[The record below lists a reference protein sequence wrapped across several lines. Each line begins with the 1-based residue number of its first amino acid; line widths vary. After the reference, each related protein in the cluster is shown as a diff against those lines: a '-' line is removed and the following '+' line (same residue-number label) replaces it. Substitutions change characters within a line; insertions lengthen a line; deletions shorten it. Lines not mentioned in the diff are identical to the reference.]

1 MKKYKLIKE
10 YPGSPKVC
18 TIIQPDNCNSNK
30 YYAPGLSE
38 FAMLTQNTLDKFSEF
53 WEEVIEK
60 EYEILSL
67 YANDNIFKYIGNK
80 KWQRVSTE
88 NETYYDLKVGETYAA
103 TPLEIYS
110 VKRLSD
116 GEIFTVGD
124 KVDSIGKIKSF
135 QLEDCHDISV
145 HGKDYL
151 DSLKYIQHI
160 KKPLFTTED
169 GVDIYEGDE
178 YYITWNLTDIHKLI
192 AGDARCSAVLAIS
205 QAIDTQQEIKF
216 STKKAAQNYIKL
228 HKPCLTYQEVLEIFD
243 KTCSNSS
250 IRNDFK
256 TKLTKLINTKI

>member
-178 YYITWNLTDIHKLI
+178 ITFVNKKDLRITGTCLTTNIRKEHQIWDGSDGYL
-192 AGDARCSAVLAIS
+192 
-205 QAIDTQQEIKF
+205 QF
-216 STKKAAQNYIKL
+216 STKKAAKNYIKL